1 MAVSPPP
8 AAGAQR
14 NKYILLASLYITQYL
29 GLGFFFTAL
38 VAILRQQGVPL
49 EQLSAIYV
57 LGLFWILKFL
67 WAPLIDRVS
76 FGRLGHYR
84 GWLIVMQS
92 LLVLTLL
99 IMGLFDLGTQLGLIL
114 GLCMLVGLLSA
125 TQDIAADALS
135 CRLLAPDER
144 GLGNG
149 IQVGGGL
156 LGNIIGGGLVLML
169 YPTIGWL
176 GSMALLAAG
185 TALPLVQ
192 LLRFREPT
200 WSAAQHAGHTDHA
213 RFRDLLT
220 FFGRPGMWRWLIVLL
235 TYPLGVS
242 RAYGLITPLL
252 VDAGWSLERIG
263 FGVNVVGS
271 VLGLLA
277 ALGVGWMIRRL
288 GRKPVMF
295 GIALAMGF
303 GTLLLLAPASGL
315 TGDLPAWA
323 AIGAL
328 FLLYSPSSAVLA
340 TVMMDNARPAAAGTD
355 FTLQYCVFALVGFVA
370 GGAGVALAGV
380 FGYTTVIFGASAAA
394 FLSALL
400 VALLYTPAPT
410 TTAATPLA
418 VSPVFETAIP
428 D

>member
-1 MAVSPPP
+1 MSAPQTVP
-8 AAGAQR
+8 AR
-14 NKYILLASLYITQYL
+14 PDYRKYTLLASLYITQYL

-67 WAPLIDRVS
+67 WAPLVDRIG

-92 LLVLTLL
+92 LLMLTLL
-99 IMGLFDLGTQLGLIL
+99 AMGLFDLQTQLGPIL

-135 CRLLAPDER
+135 CCLLAPEER

-149 IQVGGGL
+149 IQIGGGL
-156 LGNIIGGGLVLML
+156 LGNMIGGGLVLML

-185 TALPLVQ
+185 TAIPLVQ
-192 LLRFREPT
+192 LLRFREPA
-200 WSAAQHAGHTDHA
+200 WLAERHSAHAERA

-235 TYPLGVS
+235 VYPLGVS
-242 RAYGLITPLL
+242 LAYGLITPLL

-263 FGVNVVGS
+263 FGVNIVGS
-271 VLGLLA
+271 VVGLLGA
-277 ALGVGWMIRRL
+277 VAVGWMVRRF
-288 GRKPVMF
+288 GRKPMLF
-295 GIALAMGF
+295 ATALAMGF
-303 GTLLLLAPASGL
+303 GLLLLLAPALGA

-328 FLLYSPSSAVLA
+328 FLLYSPSAAILA
-340 TVMMDNARPAAAGTD
+340 TVMMDNARPTAAGTD

-370 GGAGVALAGV
+370 GGAGVGLAGV
-380 FGYTTVIFGASAAA
+380 FGYSAVIVGAAVAA
-394 FLSALL
+394 FVAALL
-400 VALLYTPAPT
+400 VALLYTPAP
-410 TTAATPLA
+410 AAAEAPLA
-418 VSPVFETAIP
+418 VSPAIEALIP
-428 D
+428 E

>member
-1 MAVSPPP
+1 MTTSL
-8 AAGAQR
+8 AAPTGSR
-14 NKYILLASLYITQYL
+14 RGTYLLLASLYITQYL

-49 EQLSAIYV
+49 EQLSAIYA

-67 WAPLIDRVS
+67 WAPLVDRIN

-92 LLVLTLL
+92 LLILALL
-99 IMGLFDLGTQLGLIL
+99 AMGLFDLRTQLGVIL

-135 CRLLAPDER
+135 CCLLAPDER

-149 IQVGGGL
+149 IQIGGGL

-169 YPTIGWL
+169 YPTVGWF
-176 GSMALLAAG
+176 GSMLLLALG
-185 TALPLVQ
+185 TALPLVL
-192 LLRFREPT
+192 LLRFREPAWIT
-200 WSAAQHAGHTDHA
+200 DRHADHAEYA

-220 FFGRPGMWRWLIVLL
+220 FFGRRGMWRWLIILL
-235 TYPLGVS
+235 IYPLGVS
-242 RAYGLITPLL
+242 LAYGMVTPLL

-263 FGVNVVGS
+263 FGVNIVGS

-277 ALGVGWMIRRL
+277 ALAVGWMIRHV

-295 GIALAMGF
+295 GTALAMGF
-303 GTLLLLAPASGL
+303 GILLLLAPASGF

-340 TVMMDNARPAAAGTD
+340 TIMMDNARPTAAGTD
-355 FTLQYCVFALVGFVA
+355 FTLQYCVFAPVGFAA
-370 GGAGVALAGV
+370 GGAALGFAGA
-380 FGYTTVIFGASAAA
+380 FGYPAVIIGSSLIA
-394 FLSALL
+394 FLAAGL
-400 VALLYTPAPT
+400 VALLYTPA
-410 TTAATPLA
+410 AAPSASVTSEAPRVEVA
-418 VSPVFETAIP
+418 VAE
-428 D
+428 

>member
-1 MAVSPPP
+1 MNASPTP
-8 AAGAQR
+8 AARAQR
-14 NKYILLASLYITQYL
+14 SKYVLLASLYITQYL

-67 WAPLIDRVS
+67 WAPLVDRVG

-84 GWLIVMQS
+84 GWLIIMQS
-92 LLVLTLL
+92 LLMLTLL
-99 IMGLFDLGTQLGLIL
+99 VMGLFDLSTQLGLIL
-114 GLCMLVGLLSA
+114 GLCMLVGLFSA

-135 CRLLAPDER
+135 CCLLAPEER

-149 IQVGGGL
+149 IQMGGGL
-156 LGNIIGGGLVLML
+156 LGNVIGGGLVLML
-169 YPTIGWL
+169 YPTIGWA
-176 GSMALLAAG
+176 GSMLLLAGG
-185 TALPLVQ
+185 TAIPLVQ
-192 LLRFREPT
+192 LIRFREPAWIT
-200 WSAAQHAGHTDHA
+200 ERHAGHAEHA

-220 FFGRPGMWRWLIVLL
+220 FFGRRGMWRWLIVLVI
-235 TYPLGVS
+235 YPLGVS
-242 RAYGLITPLL
+242 LAYGLITPLL

-263 FGVNVVGS
+263 FGVNIVGS
-271 VLGLLA
+271 VLGLLS
-277 ALGVGWMIRRL
+277 ALAVGWMIRRF

-295 GIALAMGF
+295 DTALAMGF
-303 GTLLLLAPASGL
+303 GTLLLLAPASGY

-323 AIGAL
+323 AIGAI

-340 TVMMDNARPAAAGTD
+340 TVMMDNARLTAAGTD

-380 FGYTTVIFGASAAA
+380 FGYTTVIIGASAMA
-394 FLSALL
+394 FLAALL
-400 VALLYTPAPT
+400 VALLYTAGSSGDSS
-410 TTAATPLA
+410 ADAGRLA
-418 VSPVFETAIP
+418 G